1 MFRVK
6 LKELI
11 PECDLGVLDMSNKEI
26 LIELRPMNAP
36 LVLTNSSLSH
46 AEAAQNIYTDE
57 TYTIKNL
64 CLYKQVNMYKP
75 VMMDLVK

>member
-36 LVLTNSSLSH
+36 LVLTNASLSH
-46 AEAAQNIYTDE
+46 AEAA
-57 TYTIKNL
+57 
-64 CLYKQVNMYKP
+64 
-75 VMMDLVK
+75 